1 MSFRVTVHRKFTVSS
16 NVTGVVGATQRD
28 GVLVSC
34 VFAAVVLLSCR
45 VMSNVARHDTIFS
58 VLCLSKLLVSVVFAE
73 RLVALSSRQRHDC
86 VVMTNK

>member
-1 MSFRVTVHRKFTVSS
+1 MSFRVTARRKFTVSS
-16 NVTGVVGATQRD
+16 DVTGVICATLRD

-45 VMSNVARHDTIFS
+45 VVSKVARHDTVFFRS

-73 RLVALSSRQRHDC
+73 RLVALSSRH
-86 VVMTNK
+86 